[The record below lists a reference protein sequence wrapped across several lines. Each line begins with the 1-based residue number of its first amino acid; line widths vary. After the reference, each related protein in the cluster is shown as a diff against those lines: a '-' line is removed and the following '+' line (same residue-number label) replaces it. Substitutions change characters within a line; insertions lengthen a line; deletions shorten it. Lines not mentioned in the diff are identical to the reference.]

1 MQGDRVAYV
10 FHFCGL
16 VGENNKRTAGGG
28 GVWNKT
34 HSYKGDCDPVRGKGE
49 CNEKGLQ
56 KVRKNSR
63 SEAGKSV
70 KEH

>member
-10 FHFCGL
+10 FNFCGL
-16 VGENNKRTAGGG
+16 VGENNKRTPGG
-28 GVWNKT
+28 GVCGINT
-34 HSYKGDCDPVRGKGE
+34 SYKGDCDPVRGKGE

-63 SEAGKSV
+63 SEARKRV